1 MAWTMSMSISFL
13 SEKNILHRFKCNV
26 KDFTAKIADRIELF
40 LLFSK
45 EERAN
50 AESFCLELY

>member
-1 MAWTMSMSISFL
+1 MSMSISFL